1 MERSKQHLLYLMDE
15 FRSLAERLAI
25 RAEHDEYCDVMCEPN
40 ENSACTCGLADLLS
54 RLDALARSADRP

>member
-1 MERSKQHLLYLMDE
+1 MDE